1 MKLIAFIVILFVQF
15 LCVSPALAKPL
26 DKVNVQLS
34 WLHQFQFAGFYA
46 ALSQGFYKNEGL
58 DVTLLEGGPGVVCNE
73 ALLHTK
79 VNYCNATGSVVQ
91 RRVAGE
97 KIVVLASIIQY
108 SPVVL
113 LTRKDSG
120 LEVVKDLIGKRVETM
135 SAGLPL
141 VSIEAMFQS
150 QGIELS
156 QLDNREDT
164 VGIDLLLNKTVDAL
178 YGFTSNEPYQLA
190 LAGVEFNAI
199 RPLDYDIDFYGDVI
213 ITSERELELYKGRA
227 KRFRSATIQGW
238 RYALKNKVAMVD
250 HIIEHYSQNKTKQA
264 LLAEATVIETLM
276 LPNLI
281 QIGHNNIER
290 WEATA
295 ATLASIN
302 TIDKDY
308 SLDGFI
314 YQENDVESTY
324 RSLLWIGGGFILLCW
339 LIGILFLNNRRLA
352 AEVQV
357 QIVGKKNLQEA
368 QDAAIIQ
375 AYTDELSGMGNRRSC
390 YEYGA
395 QAVEHTKAH
404 KEPLSIIM
412 IDIDHFKKINDEY
425 GHAVGDEVIC
435 TIARVIVGR
444 VRETDIQGRV
454 GGEEFAV
461 ILPDTDIKGACS
473 LAEEIRQA
481 LESTSVVVDD
491 VTINITASFGVAA
504 FKSDRDDICSI
515 VKRSDVALYRA
526 KAAGR
531 NIVKTN

>member
-1 MKLIAFIVILFVQF
+1 M
-15 LCVSPALAKPL
+15 
-26 DKVNVQLS
+26 QLS
-34 WLHQFQFAGFYA
+34 WRHQFQFAGFYA
-46 ALSQGFYKNEGL
+46 ALSQGFYKNQGL
-58 DVTLLEGGPGVVCNE
+58 DVTLLEGGPDVVCNE
-73 ALLHTK
+73 ALLLTDI
-79 VNYCNATGSVVQ
+79 NYCNVSGSVVQ
-91 RRVAGE
+91 RRVSGE

-141 VSIEAMFQS
+141 ASIKAMFQK

-156 QLDNREDT
+156 QLDNRENT
-164 VGIDLLLNKTVDAL
+164 VGIDVLLNKTVDAQFG
-178 YGFTSNEPYQLA
+178 YISNEPHQLA
-190 LAGVEFNAI
+190 LAGVEYNVI

-213 ITSERELELYKGRA
+213 ITSEHEIEWHEDRA
-227 KRFRSATIQGW
+227 KRFKSATIQGW

-250 HIIEHYSQNKTKQA
+250 HIIQHYNKNKNKGA
-264 LLAEATVIETLM
+264 LLAEADAIEKLM

-290 WEATA
+290 WEASA

-302 TIDKDY
+302 AIDKDY

-314 YQENDVESTY
+314 YQENDVESTR
-324 RSLLWIGGGFILLCW
+324 RSLFWVGGGFILLC
-339 LIGILFLNNRRLA
+339 LLVGILFLYNRCLA

-357 QIVGKKNLQEA
+357 QIKGKKNLQDA
-368 QDAAIIQ
+368 QDAAIKK

-390 YEYGA
+390 YEYGEL
-395 QAVEHTKAH
+395 AVEYTKVH

-412 IDIDHFKKINDEY
+412 IDIDHFKEVNDKY

-435 TIARVIVGR
+435 TIARVIIGR

-454 GGEEFAV
+454 GGEEFAI
-461 ILPDTDIKGACS
+461 ILPDTDIKGARS

-481 LESTSVVVDD
+481 LESTDIVVDD
-491 VTINITASFGVAA
+491 VTINITASFGVAT
-504 FKSDRDDICSI
+504 FKSDKDDIRSI

-526 KAAGR
+526 KEAGR
-531 NIVKTN
+531 NIVITN